1 MAQEKKVTI
10 KDVARDA
17 GVGLGTVSRAI
28 NGSANISLET
38 KQKIFESIKKLG
50 YVPNQTA
57 QSMRS
62 NKYRSIALFV
72 NISNVAFAQIA
83 KGIQNELDYSGYTL
97 SLCDVGER
105 DAAGKIDSFLAGRK
119 FDGIIL
125 SVPRE
130 DDEQL
135 HKVLSK
141 VSVPIVTLD
150 RDVPGVA
157 GGVVIDYSH
166 SVKRATEY
174 LLSLGHEG
182 IALISGSGKIRP
194 TRISVAAF
202 KEAYEAAGKK
212 LDSARIIEGGF
223 TSDIG
228 RNVMLDLLP
237 DIQRGSVTAVIS
249 LNNQMFHGILQVMRE
264 NGLEYPK
271 DLSIITVEDYELTKL
286 LNPPVTVIRRPLLD
300 IGAGVARVL
309 LQYIEKPD
317 MYGKQNP
324 LSIPTE
330 FIIRESCSKR

>member
-157 GGVVIDYSH
+157 GGVVID
-166 SVKRATEY
+166 
-174 LLSLGHEG
+174 
-182 IALISGSGKIRP
+182 
-194 TRISVAAF
+194 
-202 KEAYEAAGKK
+202 
-212 LDSARIIEGGF
+212 
-223 TSDIG
+223 
-228 RNVMLDLLP
+228 
-237 DIQRGSVTAVIS
+237 
-249 LNNQMFHGILQVMRE
+249 
-264 NGLEYPK
+264 
-271 DLSIITVEDYELTKL
+271 
-286 LNPPVTVIRRPLLD
+286 
-300 IGAGVARVL
+300 
-309 LQYIEKPD
+309 
-317 MYGKQNP
+317 
-324 LSIPTE
+324 
-330 FIIRESCSKR
+330 